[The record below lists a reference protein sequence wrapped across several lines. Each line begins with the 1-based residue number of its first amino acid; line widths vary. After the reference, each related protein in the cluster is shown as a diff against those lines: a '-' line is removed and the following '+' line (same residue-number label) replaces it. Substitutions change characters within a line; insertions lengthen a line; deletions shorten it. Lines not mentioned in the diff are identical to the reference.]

1 MRQSRFDYSALLL
14 LNKFIESLSNRHR
27 RHRLLRLPAL
37 RLAHNVRRQIARQNQ
52 IVLAQSAGAF
62 DRILQLA
69 NIARIIVVTQNLDR
83 LGIDFLGFTTS
94 RTRLLL

>member
-1 MRQSRFDYSALLL
+1 MGQSRFDYTALLL
-14 LNKFIESLSNRHR
+14 LNEFVESLANRHC
-27 RHRLLRLPAL
+27 RHCLLRFPAL
-37 RLAHNVRRQIARQNQ
+37 RLAYDVRRQIARQNQ

-69 NIARIIVVTQNLDR
+69 HIARIIVVTQNLDR
-83 LGIDFLGFTTS
+83 LRIDFLWFTTS